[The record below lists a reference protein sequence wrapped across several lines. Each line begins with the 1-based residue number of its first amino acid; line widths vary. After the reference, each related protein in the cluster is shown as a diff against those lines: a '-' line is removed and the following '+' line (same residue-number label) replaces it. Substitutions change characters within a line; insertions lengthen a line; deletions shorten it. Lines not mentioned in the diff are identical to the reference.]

1 MSENTGNNPAKDLKR
16 AIDAALEAGKGPA
29 AHALLVE
36 YWHEQAGPAAAAY
49 VLAAYGAVPAPVD
62 RIALKI
68 AVLRSFTVEPAFP
81 VVRAAALTH
90 HLGLEIIVGDH
101 NTYAQD
107 ILTPDGL
114 PYEADIDAVIL
125 AVNARDIA
133 PDLWGRFTSLSEA
146 AVADTINSTVEA
158 FESLFAAFR
167 ERSDKAL
174 VVHNLEQPPE
184 TADGILD
191 AQNANGQQSALR
203 RINSSIREAA
213 SRYKEI
219 YVLDY
224 DALVSRY
231 GRRSW
236 NDEGRWMAMRM
247 PIASEH
253 LAHLAD
259 EWLKFLMPIAG
270 CTCKALILDLDN
282 TLWGGVVGEDGL
294 DGIKLDGEFP
304 GAAFQAVQ
312 AKALDLYER
321 GVILG
326 ICSKNNPDDA
336 LAAIESHPGMLLKP
350 QHFAAIRAN
359 WQDKATNLKEI
370 AEELSIGT
378 DALALLDDNPVE
390 RLWVR
395 GQMPE
400 VTVIAVPDD
409 PLALAPALA
418 TCPAFERLS
427 LTDDDRQRGRFYAE
441 ERERTEHQA
450 SLTSVE
456 DYYRSL
462 QMSLDVSR
470 PDAGQILRI
479 SQLTQRTN
487 QFNMTTR
494 RYSEQEIGKLMD
506 DPKVLIY
513 AARSS
518 DRFGD
523 NGIIGAIILR
533 LDGKLADIDTLLLS
547 CRVIGR
553 TIETAFLAAAIQAAR
568 AKGVRQLRGHFLPT
582 AKNAPAKDFFEQNG
596 FTCTEQTDNGSIWEA
611 DIEAALPAIPEW
623 VACQFDGEDLT

>member
-1 MSENTGNNPAKDLKR
+1 MSEKTGNNPAMDLKR
-16 AIDAALEAGKGPA
+16 DIDTALEAGDGLA
-29 AHALLVE
+29 VHALLVE
-36 YWHEQAGPAAAAY
+36 YWRDQAGPAAAAY

-62 RIALKI
+62 RAALKV
-68 AVLRSFTVEPAFP
+68 AVLRSFTVEPVFP
-81 VVRAAALTH
+81 IVRAAALTH
-90 HLGLEIIVGDH
+90 HLDLEIVVGDH
-101 NTYAQD
+101 STYAQD
-107 ILTPDGL
+107 ILTPDSL
-114 PYEADIDAVIL
+114 PYGADVDAVIL
-125 AVNARDIA
+125 AVNTRDLA
-133 PDLWGRFTSLSEA
+133 PDLWSRFTSLSETV
-146 AVADTINSTVEA
+146 VADTINSTVEA

-174 VVHNLEQPPE
+174 VVHNLELPPE
-184 TADGILD
+184 TATGILD
-191 AQNANGQQSALR
+191 AQIADGQQSALK
-203 RINSSIREAA
+203 RINSSVREAA
-213 SRYKEI
+213 SRHKGI

-224 DALVSRY
+224 DALVSRH
-231 GRRSW
+231 GRRGW

-247 PIASEH
+247 PIASDH
-253 LAHLAD
+253 LAHLAN

-270 CTCKALILDLDN
+270 STCKALILDLDN

-312 AKALDLYER
+312 AKALDLHER
-321 GVILG
+321 GIILG

-370 AEELSIGT
+370 AGELGIGT
-378 DALALLDDNPVE
+378 NALALLDDNPAE

-400 VTVIAVPDD
+400 VTVIAVPDN
-409 PLALAPALA
+409 PLGLAPALS

-441 ERERTEHQA
+441 ERKRTEHRA

-462 QMSLDVSR
+462 QMSLDVFR
-470 PDAGQILRI
+470 PDAGQTPRVA
-479 SQLTQRTN
+479 QLTQRTN

-494 RYSEQEIGKLMD
+494 RYSDQDIGKLLD
-506 DPKVLIY
+506 DPNVLVS
-513 AARSS
+513 AARST

-523 NGIIGAIILR
+523 NGIIGVIILR
-533 LDGKLADIDTLLLS
+533 FEGELADIDTLLLS

-553 TIETAFLAAAIQAAR
+553 TIETAFLAAVAQAAR
-568 AKGVRQLRGHFLPT
+568 VKGARQLRGHFLPT
-582 AKNAPAKDFFEQNG
+582 AKNAPAKDFYQQNG
-596 FTCTEQTDNGSIWEA
+596 FTCTEQTDKGSIWEA
-611 DIEAALPAIPEW
+611 NMEADLPAMPEW
-623 VACQFDGEDLT
+623 IACQLDGEELT